1 MPALFSSV
9 VTEIDNKKLSIH
21 DAKILSSRDNFSLST
36 FTILEHDGEHIDP
49 GKTQRLKNAIEMAL
63 LEPEKVNS
71 QQTSLPR
78 LKRQFKFEPEITFL
92 PTKRQRTQIEVVA
105 FDAPGILADI
115 GEVFRYSG
123 LRLDTAK
130 ITTIGERAEDLFI
143 VSTEDGNALTKQ
155 QQESLKTNLMHEL
168 SPEE

>member
-1 MPALFSSV
+1 
-9 VTEIDNKKLSIH
+9 
-21 DAKILSSRDNFSLST
+21 
-36 FTILEHDGEHIDP
+36 
-49 GKTQRLKNAIEMAL
+49 MAL
-63 LEPEKVNS
+63 IEPEKVNS

-155 QQESLKTNLMHEL
+155 QRESLKANLIREL
-168 SPEE
+168 SPEA